1 METAYHINH
10 IGTVYNQPGPYG
22 NAALPPN
29 KPQSSPTAM
38 PEDRVTFSKAALV
51 KNGQTPTDSSILSND
66 QDMSPEEKQVVN
78 DLKRRDAE
86 VKAHESAHMAAGS
99 GIVQGG
105 ASFEY
110 QSGPDGKMYAV
121 GGEVQ
126 IDVSPENT
134 PEATIQKM
142 QQVRAAALAPAQPSG
157 TDRAVAAQASQI
169 EAQARIDKMLE
180 SKEDQEIQED
190 QGADALRTSA
200 SGRHPY
206 AASQSTPGSHIDFMA

>member
-1 METAYHINH
+1 METTYNINH
-10 IGTVYNQPGPYG
+10 IDSLYNQPRTFG
-22 NAALPPN
+22 NAASPPN
-29 KPQSSPTAM
+29 KSQPSPTAM
-38 PEDRVTFSKAALV
+38 PEDRVTFSKEALA
-51 KNGQTPTDSSILSND
+51 KNGQKTIGSSILSED
-66 QDMSPEEKQVVN
+66 QDISPEEKQVVN
-78 DLKRRDAE
+78 DLKRRDTE
-86 VKAHESAHMAAGS
+86 VKAHETAHMAAGS

-105 ASFEY
+105 ASYEY

-126 IDVSPENT
+126 IDVSPGST

-180 SKEDQEIQED
+180 NKED
-190 QGADALRTSA
+190 QGADAPQTSP
-200 SGRHPY
+200 SDRQPY
-206 AASQSTPGSHIDFMA
+206 AASQSIPGSHIDFMA